1 MAGEVRVGVIGTGI
15 GVAHIEALRQVA
27 GVRVAAICS
36 AQEARAAAVARRF
49 AIPRATTDYRD
60 LLGDDIDA
68 VVIATPP
75 ALHLAMGRDAF
86 AAGKHVFCEKP
97 LAASLAEAHAL
108 CAAARTA
115 GRVRMVNYNMRFAAP
130 YAHARALIDEGYLG
144 DLALADAR
152 ITMNPIDYLRSP
164 NWSDSKSGWFTDA
177 AQGGGILAGSAG
189 PHLVDFLLWFGG
201 VIAEVATRTAVTRP
215 EVTLADGTVVRDIS
229 GEDAFVVLARF
240 AGGGMA
246 TIRAVPVAYHGG
258 GFALELHGTR
268 GSLVVERGKLRGAT
282 DRDRDLADIPLPTDA
297 TQDRVAIA
305 RRFIDAV
312 RANDTAA
319 APTFDD
325 GLAAQAVL
333 EASLTAAREGRW
345 VTIESAVGSR
355 QSAEG

>member
-1 MAGEVRVGVIGTGI
+1 MTAEVRVGVIGTGI
-15 GVAHIEALRQVA
+15 GVSHIEALQQVA
-27 GVRVAAICS
+27 GVRIAAICS
-36 AQEARAAAVARRF
+36 AQEARAVAVAGRF
-49 AIPRATTDYRD
+49 DIPRATTDYRD
-60 LLGDDIDA
+60 LLGAGIDA

-86 AAGKHVFCEKP
+86 AAKKHVLCEKP
-97 LAASLAEAHAL
+97 LAASLDEARAL
-108 CAAARTA
+108 CDAARDA
-115 GRVRMVNYNMRFAAP
+115 GRVQMVNYNMRFAAP
-130 YAHARALIDEGYLG
+130 YAKARALIEEGYLG

-201 VIAEVATRTAVTRP
+201 DIAEVATRTAVTRP
-215 EVTLADGTVVRDIS
+215 EVTLNDGTVIRDIS

-246 TIRAVPVAYHGG
+246 TLRGVPVAYHGG
-258 GFALELHGTR
+258 GFSLELHGTR

-282 DRDRDLADIPLPTDA
+282 DRDRDLADIPLPADA
-297 TQDRVAIA
+297 TPDRVAIA
-305 RRFIDAV
+305 QRFIDAV
-312 RANDTAA
+312 RANDATA
-319 APTFDD
+319 APTFAD
-325 GLAAQAVL
+325 GLAAQTVL

-345 VTIESAVGSR
+345 VEVEA
-355 QSAEG
+355 

>member
-1 MAGEVRVGVIGTGI
+1 MAGEVRVGIIGTGI
-15 GVAHIEALRQVA
+15 GVAHIEALQQVA

-36 AQEARAAAVARRF
+36 AQAARAAAVAGRF
-49 AIPRATTDYRD
+49 DIPKATTDYRD

-97 LAASLAEAHAL
+97 LAASLEEAREL
-108 CAAARTA
+108 FKAAQAA
-115 GRVRMVNYNMRFAAP
+115 GRVQMVNYNMRFAAP
-130 YAHARALIDEGYLG
+130 YAKARALLDGGYLG

-152 ITMNPIDYLRSP
+152 ITMNPSDYLRSP

-201 VIAEVATRTAVTRP
+201 DITEVATTTAVTRP

-246 TIRAVPVAYHGG
+246 TIRGVPVAYHGG
-258 GFALELHGTR
+258 GFSLELHGTR
-268 GSLVVERGKLRGAT
+268 GSLVIERGKLRGAT
-282 DRDRDLADIPLPTDA
+282 DHDRDLADIPLAADA
-297 TQDRVAIA
+297 AQDRVAIA
-305 RRFIDAV
+305 QRFIDAV

-319 APTFDD
+319 APTFDA
-325 GLAAQAVL
+325 GLAAQTVL

-345 VTIESAVGSR
+345 VAVGSAVGGR
-355 QSAEG
+355 QSAE

>member
-1 MAGEVRVGVIGTGI
+1 MGGEVRVGVIGTGI
-15 GVAHIEALRQVA
+15 GVAHIEALQQVG

-36 AQEARAAAVARRF
+36 AQASRAAAVAGRF

-68 VVIATPP
+68 IVIATPP
-75 ALHLAMGRDAF
+75 VLHLAMGRDAF

-97 LAASLAEAHAL
+97 LAARLDEARAL
-108 CAAARTA
+108 CAAARAA
-115 GRVRMVNYNMRFAAP
+115 GRVRMINYNMRFNAP
-130 YAHARALIDEGYLG
+130 YARARTLLDEGYLG

-201 VIAEVATRTAVTRP
+201 AIAEVGGRTAVTRP

-229 GEDAFVVLARF
+229 GEDVFVILARF

-246 TIRAVPVAYHGG
+246 TIRGVPVAYHGG
-258 GFALELHGTR
+258 GFSLELHGTR
-268 GSLVVERGKLRGAT
+268 GSLVIERGKLRGAT
-282 DRDRDLADIPLPTDA
+282 DRDRDLAEIPLPADPP
-297 TQDRVAIA
+297 QDRVAIA

-312 RANDTAA
+312 RANDTASS
-319 APTFDD
+319 PTFDA

-345 VTIESAVGSR
+345 VPVGS
-355 QSAEG
+355 

>member
-1 MAGEVRVGVIGTGI
+1 MAAEVRVGVIGTGI
-15 GVAHIEALRQVA
+15 GVAHIEALQQVD

-36 AQEARAAAVARRF
+36 AQEARAAAVAGRF
-49 AIPRATTDYRD
+49 GIPRATTDYRD
-60 LLGDDIDA
+60 LLGADIDA
-68 VVIATPP
+68 IVIATPP

-86 AAGKHVFCEKP
+86 AAGKHVLCEKP
-97 LAASLAEAHAL
+97 LAASLDEARAL
-108 CAAARTA
+108 RDAARES
-115 GRVRMVNYNMRFAAP
+115 GRVQMVNYNMRFAAP
-130 YAHARALIDEGYLG
+130 YAQARALIDEGYLG

-177 AQGGGILAGSAG
+177 SQGGGILAGSAG

-201 VIAEVATRTAVTRP
+201 AIAEVATRTAVTRP

-240 AGGGMA
+240 ASGGMA
-246 TIRAVPVAYHGG
+246 TLRGVPIAYHGG
-258 GFALELHGTR
+258 GFSLELHGTR

-282 DRDRDLADIPLPTDA
+282 DRDRDLAEIPLPNNV

-305 RRFIDAV
+305 QRFIDAI

-319 APTFDD
+319 TPNFDD
-325 GLAAQAVL
+325 GLAAQTVL
-333 EASLTAAREGRW
+333 EASLTAAREERW
-345 VTIESAVGSR
+345 VTV
-355 QSAEG
+355 

>member
-1 MAGEVRVGVIGTGI
+1 MTGEVRVGVIGTGI
-15 GVAHIEALRQVA
+15 GVAHVEALQQVA
-27 GVRVAAICS
+27 GVQVAAICS
-36 AQEARAAAVARRF
+36 AQEARARAVARRF
-49 AIPRATTDYRD
+49 GIPQATNNYHD
-60 LLGDDIDA
+60 LLGPDIDA

-97 LAASLAEAHAL
+97 LAATLDEARAL
-108 CAAARTA
+108 CDAAQAA
-115 GRVRMVNYNMRFAAP
+115 GRVQMVNYNMRFAAP
-130 YAHARALIDEGYLG
+130 YARARALLDEGYLG

-177 AQGGGILAGSAG
+177 TQGGGILAGSAG

-201 VIAEVATRTAVTRP
+201 TIAEVATRTAVTRP
-215 EVTLADGTVVRDIS
+215 EISLTDGTIIRDIS
-229 GEDAFVVLARF
+229 GEDTFVVLARF

-246 TIRAVPVAYHGG
+246 TIRGVPVAYHGG
-258 GFALELHGTR
+258 GFSLELHGTR
-268 GSLVVERGKLRGAT
+268 GTLVIERGKLRGAT
-282 DRDRDLADIPLPTDA
+282 ERDRDLADIPLAADA

-305 RRFIDAV
+305 ARFIDAV
-312 RANDTAA
+312 RANDATTT
-319 APTFDD
+319 PIFDD

-345 VTIESAVGSR
+345 VEIES
-355 QSAEG
+355 

>member
-15 GVAHIEALRQVA
+15 GVAHIEALQQVG

-36 AQEARAAAVARRF
+36 AQESRARAVAERF
-49 AIPRATTDYRD
+49 GIPQATADYHD
-60 LLGDDIDA
+60 LLGPEIDA

-97 LAASLAEAHAL
+97 LAATLDEARTL
-108 CAAARTA
+108 RDAARAA
-115 GRVRMVNYNMRFAAP
+115 GRVQMVNYNMRFGAP
-130 YAHARALIDEGYLG
+130 YARARALLDAGYLG

-152 ITMNPIDYLRSP
+152 ITMNPVDYLRSP

-201 VIAEVATRTAVTRP
+201 AITEVATRTAVTRP
-215 EVTLADGTVVRDIS
+215 EVTLADGTVIRDIS
-229 GEDAFVVLARF
+229 GEDAFIALAHF

-246 TIRAVPVAYHGG
+246 TIRGVPVAYHGG
-258 GFALELHGTR
+258 GFSLELHGTR
-268 GSLVVERGKLRGAT
+268 GSLVIERGKLRGAT
-282 DRDRDLADIPLPTDA
+282 DRDRALADIPLPA
-297 TQDRVAIA
+297 AAAQDRVAIA
-305 RRFIDAV
+305 ARFIAAI

-333 EASLTAAREGRW
+333 EASRTAAREGRW
-345 VTIESAVGSR
+345 VGV
-355 QSAEG
+355 